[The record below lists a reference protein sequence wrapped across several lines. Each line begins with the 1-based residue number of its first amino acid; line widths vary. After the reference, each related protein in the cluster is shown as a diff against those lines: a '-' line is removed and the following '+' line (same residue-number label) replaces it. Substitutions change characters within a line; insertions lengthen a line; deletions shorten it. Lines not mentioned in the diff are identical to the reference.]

1 MRKEAS
7 KNAWK
12 QLYDITL
19 KLDKLEPWNYLGDTQ
34 LVTIQLKDREEPVFC
49 SVMGKFSGER
59 GIAVFDGVEGLGDF
73 YMILGSEE
81 GDLPAQYLMDEH
93 TSLTCF
99 WGSMMN
105 VPDEQR
111 KVIDELDIR
120 FKTISDWIYF
130 VSYNLVAGYANFDYV
145 LQSIAFLFIILIPT
159 VDTFEKEPEIDLDE
173 VLKEM
178 EQTNKEIEQAEGIVR
193 RYNTENDTWEMFV
206 KEIPEAEKEFPSV
219 MLEDQE
225 LKDEL
230 KNQKQIDLEVILD
243 FTYLPVMVE
252 GEEEGERPKNPL
264 LFMAYDNT
272 DGGVITMDILEE
284 GDDEISRTLG
294 FFISFVQQNGRMK
307 TIKARN
313 PWIFGALEDICEYCS
328 VDLVYDPV
336 EIMDQVIEEVVSQ
349 L

>member
-130 VSYNLVAGYANFDYV
+130 VSYKKGYKPYQLDEDEVALLIETYENLYMVVEAVRQGELN
-145 LQSIAFLFIILIPT
+145 
-159 VDTFEKEPEIDLDE
+159 PEI
-173 VLKEM
+173 
-178 EQTNKEIEQAEGIVR
+178 
-193 RYNTENDTWEMFV
+193 
-206 KEIPEAEKEFPSV
+206 
-219 MLEDQE
+219 EDQG

-230 KNQKQIDLEVILD
+230 KDQKQIDLEVILD

>member
-1 MRKEAS
+1 
-7 KNAWK
+7 
-12 QLYDITL
+12 
-19 KLDKLEPWNYLGDTQ
+19 
-34 LVTIQLKDREEPVFC
+34 
-49 SVMGKFSGER
+49 
-59 GIAVFDGVEGLGDF
+59 
-73 YMILGSEE
+73 
-81 GDLPAQYLMDEH
+81 MDEH
-93 TSLTCF
+93 SSLTCF

-130 VSYNLVAGYANFDYV
+130 VSYKKGYKPY
-145 LQSIAFLFIILIPT
+145 Q
-159 VDTFEKEPEIDLDE
+159 LDE
-173 VLKEM
+173 DEVALLIETYENLYM
-178 EQTNKEIEQAEGIVR
+178 AVEAVRQGELNPEIEQAEGIVR

-230 KNQKQIDLEVILD
+230 KNQKQIDLEVI
-243 FTYLPVMVE
+243 FRFYLSSSYGRRGRRRGASKE
-252 GEEEGERPKNPL
+252 ST
-264 LFMAYDNT
+264 FIMAYDNT

>member
-1 MRKEAS
+1 MEDKSLRKEAS

-93 TSLTCF
+93 SSLTCF

-130 VSYNLVAGYANFDYV
+130 VSYKKGYKPY
-145 LQSIAFLFIILIPT
+145 Q
-159 VDTFEKEPEIDLDE
+159 LDE
-173 VLKEM
+173 DEVALLIETYENLYM
-178 EQTNKEIEQAEGIVR
+178 VVEAVRQGELNPEIEQAEGIVR

-284 GDDEISRTLG
+284 GDDEISRILG

>member
-130 VSYNLVAGYANFDYV
+130 VSYKKGYKPY
-145 LQSIAFLFIILIPT
+145 Q
-159 VDTFEKEPEIDLDE
+159 LDE
-173 VLKEM
+173 DEVALLIETYENLYM
-178 EQTNKEIEQAEGIVR
+178 AVEAVRQGELNPEIEQAEGIVR

-219 MLEDQE
+219 MGSVQR
-225 LKDEL
+225 
-230 KNQKQIDLEVILD
+230 IH
-243 FTYLPVMVE
+243 FYLWHMIIP
-252 GEEEGERPKNPL
+252 
-264 LFMAYDNT
+264 MA
-272 DGGVITMDILEE
+272 V
-284 GDDEISRTLG
+284 
-294 FFISFVQQNGRMK
+294 
-307 TIKARN
+307 
-313 PWIFGALEDICEYCS
+313 
-328 VDLVYDPV
+328 
-336 EIMDQVIEEVVSQ
+336 
-349 L
+349 

>member
-93 TSLTCF
+93 SSLTCF

-130 VSYNLVAGYANFDYV
+130 VSYKKGYKPY
-145 LQSIAFLFIILIPT
+145 Q
-159 VDTFEKEPEIDLDE
+159 LDE
-173 VLKEM
+173 
-178 EQTNKEIEQAEGIVR
+178 
-193 RYNTENDTWEMFV
+193 
-206 KEIPEAEKEFPSV
+206 
-219 MLEDQE
+219 
-225 LKDEL
+225 DEVAL
-230 KNQKQIDLEVILD
+230 LL
-243 FTYLPVMVE
+243 
-252 GEEEGERPKNPL
+252 PL
-264 LFMAYDNT
+264 L
-272 DGGVITMDILEE
+272 
-284 GDDEISRTLG
+284 
-294 FFISFVQQNGRMK
+294 
-307 TIKARN
+307 
-313 PWIFGALEDICEYCS
+313 P
-328 VDLVYDPV
+328 
-336 EIMDQVIEEVVSQ
+336 
-349 L
+349 

>member
-1 MRKEAS
+1 MMIELEKIQRLLKEYAMDGWIFTDFHGRDEITKSFLSLSERPATRRLFYIIYPYGEPVKILSAIEPLLLDHLPGERRLYMGKEA
-7 KNAWK
+7 
-12 QLYDITL
+12 
-19 KLDKLEPWNYLGDTQ
+19 
-34 LVTIQLKDREEPVFC
+34 
-49 SVMGKFSGER
+49 
-59 GIAVFDGVEGLGDF
+59 
-73 YMILGSEE
+73 
-81 GDLPAQYLMDEH
+81 
-93 TSLTCF
+93 
-99 WGSMMN
+99 
-105 VPDEQR
+105 
-111 KVIDELDIR
+111 
-120 FKTISDWIYF
+120 
-130 VSYNLVAGYANFDYV
+130 
-145 LQSIAFLFIILIPT
+145 
-159 VDTFEKEPEIDLDE
+159 
-173 VLKEM
+173 
-178 EQTNKEIEQAEGIVR
+178 
-193 RYNTENDTWEMFV
+193 
-206 KEIPEAEKEFPSV
+206 
-219 MLEDQE
+219 

>member
-1 MRKEAS
+1 MYKYVLRNSLYLDDELQDYFNEMS
-7 KNAWK
+7 KKGWR
-12 QLYDITL
+12 
-19 KLDKLEPWNYLGDTQ
+19 LDFVGYYYRFVK
-34 LVTIQLKDREEPVFC
+34 
-49 SVMGKFSGER
+49 
-59 GIAVFDGVEGLGDF
+59 
-73 YMILGSEE
+73 
-81 GDLPAQYLMDEH
+81 DEH
-93 TSLTCF
+93 
-99 WGSMMN
+99 
-105 VPDEQR
+105 VYKYQ
-111 KVIDELDIR
+111 IDY
-120 FKTISDWIYF
+120 TP
-130 VSYNLVAGYANFDYV
+130 VSSEYN
-145 LQSIAFLFIILIPT
+145 
-159 VDTFEKEPEIDLDE
+159 E

-230 KNQKQIDLEVILD
+230 KDQKQIDLEVILD

-336 EIMDQVIEEVVSQ
+336 EIMDQVIEEVISQ

>member
-1 MRKEAS
+1 MQNNLDVKANADDFINLIEELRTKQNELSISELIKETLNKSGYTKALELENS
-7 KNAWK
+7 VEAESRIQNLEEFLTVAIEFEEEFADNT
-12 QLYDITL
+12 LGEFLENITL
-19 KLDKLEPWNYLGDTQ
+19 SSDIDNVEDAENSVTLMTLHSAKGLEFPTVF
-34 LVTIQLKDREEPVFC
+34 LV
-49 SVMGKFSGER
+49 
-59 GIAVFDGVEGLGDF
+59 GL
-73 YMILGSEE
+73 EE
-81 GDLPAQYLMDEH
+81 GIFPGYKSIGEENALQEERRLFYVGITRAKEH
-93 TSLTCF
+93 LFLTCAKRRTIF
-99 WGSMMN
+99 GS
-105 VPDEQR
+105 
-111 KVIDELDIR
+111 
-120 FKTISDWIYF
+120 T
-130 VSYNLVAGYANFDYV
+130 SYNAI
-145 LQSIAFLFIILIPT
+145 S
-159 VDTFEKEPEIDLDE
+159 
-173 VLKEM
+173 
-178 EQTNKEIEQAEGIVR
+178 R
-193 RYNTENDTWEMFV
+193 FV

-219 MLEDQE
+219 MLEDQD

-230 KNQKQIDLEVILD
+230 KNKKQIDLEVILD

-336 EIMDQVIEEVVSQ
+336 EIMDQVIEEVISQ

>member
-1 MRKEAS
+1 MEDKSLRKEAS

-93 TSLTCF
+93 SSLTCF

-130 VSYNLVAGYANFDYV
+130 VSYKKGYKPY
-145 LQSIAFLFIILIPT
+145 Q
-159 VDTFEKEPEIDLDE
+159 LDE
-173 VLKEM
+173 DEVALLIETYENLYM
-178 EQTNKEIEQAEGIVR
+178 AVEAVRQGELNPEIEQAEGIVR
-193 RYNTENDTWEMFV
+193 RYNTE
-206 KEIPEAEKEFPSV
+206 K
-219 MLEDQE
+219 
-225 LKDEL
+225 
-230 KNQKQIDLEVILD
+230 ILGKC
-243 FTYLPVMVE
+243 L
-252 GEEEGERPKNPL
+252 
-264 LFMAYDNT
+264 
-272 DGGVITMDILEE
+272 
-284 GDDEISRTLG
+284 
-294 FFISFVQQNGRMK
+294 
-307 TIKARN
+307 
-313 PWIFGALEDICEYCS
+313 
-328 VDLVYDPV
+328 
-336 EIMDQVIEEVVSQ
+336 
-349 L
+349 

>member
-1 MRKEAS
+1 MPTSVATNADTNAIINVLLRASIIILLSNKSSYHFKENPVS
-7 KNAWK
+7 LTGSLDSLKEKINA
-12 QLYDITL
+12 
-19 KLDKLEPWNYLGDTQ
+19 
-34 LVTIQLKDREEPVFC
+34 
-49 SVMGKFSGER
+49 
-59 GIAVFDGVEGLGDF
+59 IATKIYGADGV
-73 YMILGSEE
+73 
-81 GDLPAQYLMDEH
+81 
-93 TSLTCF
+93 
-99 WGSMMN
+99 
-105 VPDEQR
+105 
-111 KVIDELDIR
+111 
-120 FKTISDWIYF
+120 
-130 VSYNLVAGYANFDYV
+130 DY
-145 LQSIAFLFIILIPT
+145 T
-159 VDTFEKEPEIDLDE
+159 
-173 VLKEM
+173 
-178 EQTNKEIEQAEGIVR
+178 
-193 RYNTENDTWEMFV
+193 
-206 KEIPEAEKEFPSV
+206 PEAEKEFPSV
-219 MLEDQE
+219 MLEDQD

-230 KNQKQIDLEVILD
+230 KNKKQIDLEVILD

-336 EIMDQVIEEVVSQ
+336 EIMDQVIEEVISQ

>member
-1 MRKEAS
+1 MEDKSLRKEAS

-59 GIAVFDGVEGLGDF
+59 GIAVFDGVEG
-73 YMILGSEE
+73 
-81 GDLPAQYLMDEH
+81 
-93 TSLTCF
+93 
-99 WGSMMN
+99 MMN

-130 VSYNLVAGYANFDYV
+130 VSYKKGYKPY
-145 LQSIAFLFIILIPT
+145 Q
-159 VDTFEKEPEIDLDE
+159 LDE
-173 VLKEM
+173 DEVALLIETYENLYM
-178 EQTNKEIEQAEGIVR
+178 VVEAVRQGELNPEIEQAEGIVR

-272 DGGVITMDILEE
+272 DGGVITMDILE

-336 EIMDQVIEEVVSQ
+336 EIMDQVIEEVISQ

>member
-1 MRKEAS
+1 MAVEAVR
-7 KNAWK
+7 
-12 QLYDITL
+12 Q
-19 KLDKLEPWNYLGDTQ
+19 
-34 LVTIQLKDREEPVFC
+34 
-49 SVMGKFSGER
+49 GE
-59 GIAVFDGVEGLGDF
+59 L
-73 YMILGSEE
+73 
-81 GDLPAQYLMDEH
+81 
-93 TSLTCF
+93 
-99 WGSMMN
+99 N
-105 VPDEQR
+105 PD
-111 KVIDELDIR
+111 
-120 FKTISDWIYF
+120 
-130 VSYNLVAGYANFDYV
+130 
-145 LQSIAFLFIILIPT
+145 
-159 VDTFEKEPEIDLDE
+159 
-173 VLKEM
+173 
-178 EQTNKEIEQAEGIVR
+178 IEQGEGIVR
-193 RYNTENDTWEMFV
+193 RYNAENDTWEMFV
-206 KEIPEAEKEFPSV
+206 KEIPEAEKEFPAV
-219 MLEDQE
+219 MLEDQD

-336 EIMDQVIEEVVSQ
+336 EIMDQVIEEVISQ

>member
-7 KNAWK
+7 KDAWK

-19 KLDKLEPWNYLGDTQ
+19 KLDKLEPWNYLGDPQ

-49 SVMGKFSGER
+49 SVMGKYSGQR
-59 GIAVFDGVEGLGDF
+59 GIAVFDGIEGLGDF
-73 YMILGSEE
+73 YMILGIEE
-81 GDLPAQYLMDEH
+81 GDLPAQYVMDEQ
-93 TSLTCF
+93 TSLTSF
-99 WGSMMN
+99 WGSMMD
-105 VPDEQR
+105 VSDEQR

-130 VSYNLVAGYANFDYV
+130 VSYKKGYKPY
-145 LQSIAFLFIILIPT
+145 Q
-159 VDTFEKEPEIDLDE
+159 LDE
-173 VLKEM
+173 EEVALVTETYENLYM
-178 EQTNKEIEQAEGIVR
+178 VIEAVKNGDLNPDIEKAEGIVR
-193 RYNTENDTWEMFV
+193 RYNEEKDTWEMFV
-206 KEIPEAEKEFPSV
+206 KEIPEAEKEFPAV
-219 MLEDQE
+219 MLEDE
-225 LKDEL
+225 GLKDEL
-230 KNQKQIDLEVILD
+230 KGAKQIDLEVILD
-243 FTYLPVMVE
+243 FTYLPVQIE
-252 GEEEGERPKNPL
+252 GEEEAERPRNPL

-313 PWIFGALEDICEYCS
+313 PWIFGALEDICEYCD
-328 VDLVYDPV
+328 VELVYDKV
-336 EIMDQVIEEVVSQ
+336 EIMNQVIEEVISQ